1 MVVAAGRYRRLF
13 VRVKAKVKKHR
24 LLLQIKNG
32 PVYSATSPL
41 HSLNRPKVSIT
52 TKGGNG
58 AQVRKFGPTIPENCA
73 GQNPHQT
80 VASIMA
86 RAS

>member
-1 MVVAAGRYRRLF
+1 MAVAAGGQRRLF

-41 HSLNRPKVSIT
+41 HSLNKPKVSIT
-52 TKGGNG
+52 TEAGNRT
-58 AQVRKFGPTIPENCA
+58 QVRKFASVIPDRTAPPET
-73 GQNPHQT
+73 T
-80 VASIMA
+80 VTAIEE
-86 RAS
+86 R